1 MNEMMPHYNQ
11 RNHPW
16 ADIPYHGHTVRTDGC
31 GPVAFAMAASYLL
44 GREVEPSEIV
54 KWTGRSFAGF
64 AGRGTRGVF
73 FVRAAEAYGLACTRT
88 NNTDEAVE
96 AVKSGFPVIYYTE
109 KSQGVFSL
117 VPHYLVLSG
126 MTDEGEMYIHN
137 PNGMHDGESFSPEI
151 IDRYRVR
158 SIRQKSFYILKK

>member
-54 KWTGRSFAGF
+54 K
-64 AGRGTRGVF
+64 
-73 FVRAAEAYGLACTRT
+73 
-88 NNTDEAVE
+88 
-96 AVKSGFPVIYYTE
+96 
-109 KSQGVFSL
+109 
-117 VPHYLVLSG
+117 
-126 MTDEGEMYIHN
+126 
-137 PNGMHDGESFSPEI
+137 
-151 IDRYRVR
+151 
-158 SIRQKSFYILKK
+158 